1 MQRAVVV
8 EYKKPIKMIILP
20 TRQRL
25 EKRREKLYT
34 HLNSIISCSNRHQ
47 VENIMRQIHFIN
59 LRLRTY
65 FKSAREP
72 KEIFSEQED
81 NDITTQDTA
90 HGENTPTIQDIA
102 QIEAEI
108 KAGKI

>member
-1 MQRAVVV
+1 
-8 EYKKPIKMIILP
+8 MIVLP
-20 TRQRL
+20 TRRKLERRRDRL
-25 EKRREKLYT
+25 YAQLT
-34 HLNSIISCSNRHQ
+34 NILLTSSIHQ

-90 HGENTPTIQDIA
+90 QGENTPTIQDIA

-108 KAGKI
+108 KEGKI

>member
-1 MQRAVVV
+1 
-8 EYKKPIKMIILP
+8 
-20 TRQRL
+20 
-25 EKRREKLYT
+25 
-34 HLNSIISCSNRHQ
+34 
-47 VENIMRQIHFIN
+47 MRQIHFIN

-90 HGENTPTIQDIA
+90 QGENTPTIQDIA